1 MKTKQQKIKAAR
13 KREWTGVTF
22 PLAVMVIKKMGSKI
36 AKKTPPGIKS
46 VTAIDKVSTE
56 VVIASLEK
64 QAAPALRRVLN
75 LSIKTKADYELA
87 AETIKALKVLSAEAK
102 RQEQEITEPL
112 KGVIKKTQ
120 NLFRPFQDKV
130 SETELIT
137 KEAMGKFLE
146 GQKKIALR
154 LEEDFESGKIKKI
167 STIVT
172 KQNELKVTNGAA
184 QVRKIWTLF
193 VDDPNKIPREYMVP
207 DLALIRE
214 AYKNGISVEGCRW
227 EQADKIAI

>member
-1 MKTKQQKIKAAR
+1 MKKLT
-13 KREWTGVTF
+13 
-22 PLAVMVIKKMGSKI
+22 KI

-46 VTAIDKVSTE
+46 VTAIDKVKGVANLNGLGPKNVAKQVSTE
-56 VVIASLEK
+56 VVIASLER

-75 LSIKTKADYELA
+75 LSIETKADYELA
-87 AETIKALKVLSAEAK
+87 AETIKALKALSAEAK

-130 SETELIT
+130 SETEAIT
-137 KEAMGKFLE
+137 KEAMGKFLD

-184 QVRKIWTLF
+184 QVRKVWTLF

-214 AYKNGISVEGCRW
+214 AYKNGMYVEGCRW
-227 EQADKIAI
+227 EQVETIAI

>member
-1 MKTKQQKIKAAR
+1 MKTKQQKIKAAL
-13 KREWTGVTF
+13 KRERAGVTF
-22 PLAVMVIKKMGSKI
+22 SLAVMAIKKIGSKT

-46 VTAIDKVSTE
+46 VTVIDKVSTE

-87 AETIKALKVLSAEAK
+87 AETIKALKALSAEAK

-130 SETELIT
+130 NETELIT

-146 GQKKIALR
+146 SQKKIALK
-154 LEEDFESGKIKKI
+154 LDEDFGSGKIKKI

-184 QVRKIWTLF
+184 QVRKVWTLF
-193 VDDPNKIPREYMVP
+193 VDDTNKIPREYMVP
-207 DLALIRE
+207 DLAAIRE
-214 AYKNGISVEGCRW
+214 AYKNGTYVEGCRW
-227 EQADKIAI
+227 EQVETIAI